1 MGTADAQEIG
11 ENSQE
16 NTILKWK
23 EELWIPLAKAV
34 ASSDEIDLKE
44 MQRNTIP
51 ILVKADPEYTPPK
64 EFGGRSGGAIPLP
77 LLVVAVILALIAVLF
92 ATGAINAP

>member
-1 MGTADAQEIG
+1 MGKADAREIG

-34 ASSDEIDLKE
+34 ASSDDVDLKK
-44 MQRNTIP
+44 MQKGAIP

-64 EFGGRSGGAIPLP
+64 ELGGRSAAAIPMH
-77 LLVVAVILALIAVLF
+77 LLIVAVILALLAALF
-92 ATGAINAP
+92 AIGAIESP

>member
-1 MGTADAQEIG
+1 MGKADAQEIG
-11 ENSQE
+11 ENSQA

-34 ASSDEIDLKE
+34 ALNEEVDVKE
-44 MQRNTIP
+44 MQKGAIP

-77 LLVVAVILALIAVLF
+77 LLIAAVILALVAALF
-92 ATGAINAP
+92 ATGTFDAP